1 MSQPTLDKYSV
12 SESYYSQL
20 EQKQDEKELENEI
33 KNINFTDEISKTEK
47 SYPIFDKREINE
59 MLKSESSII
68 RESKSFMIFDNNK
81 IERMRSSQKNLN
93 R

>member
-1 MSQPTLDKYSV
+1 
-12 SESYYSQL
+12 
-20 EQKQDEKELENEI
+20 
-33 KNINFTDEISKTEK
+33 
-47 SYPIFDKREINE
+47 